1 MLISL
6 KTAAV
11 GLSSN
16 IPELE
21 DGTYEQGRL
30 LRTRYTL
37 SDGKS
42 ENSFD
47 TGLINAD
54 FRESSIVFVDPFTD
68 STKVTHDKTFL
79 YVYDMYGRGWK
90 IDITGETTVAS
101 MTTDTIVVDSA
112 TPLSEQVM
120 KIEN

>member
-11 GLSSN
+11 GPKSEH
-16 IPELE
+16 PELE

-54 FRESSIVFVDPFTD
+54 FRESSIVFVDQFTD
-68 STKVTHDKTFL
+68 STRYT
-79 YVYDMYGRGWK
+79 
-90 IDITGETTVAS
+90 
-101 MTTDTIVVDSA
+101 
-112 TPLSEQVM
+112 
-120 KIEN
+120 